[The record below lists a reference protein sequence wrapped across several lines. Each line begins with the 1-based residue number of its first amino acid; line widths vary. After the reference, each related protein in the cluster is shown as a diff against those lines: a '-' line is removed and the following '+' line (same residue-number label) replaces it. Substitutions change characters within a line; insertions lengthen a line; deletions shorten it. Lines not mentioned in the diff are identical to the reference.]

1 MKRLSIILIPLIIP
15 VLMMAQGWPAN
26 YKGVML
32 QGFYWDSYDDTQW
45 TKLESQADELSQYF
59 SLVWVPQSAYCG
71 GKSMGYDDL
80 YWFSNYNSS
89 FGNKAQLT
97 AMIKTFK
104 DKGIGTIADVVINHR
119 KELSNWVNFPA
130 EEYNGTVYQLK
141 STDVVANDDV
151 GKTKTWAT
159 TNGYQLSS
167 YNDSGDGWDGMR
179 DLDHYSQNV
188 QTNVKAYLKML
199 LDDLGYAGFRYD
211 MVKGY
216 ASGFTGMYNSY
227 AAPTYSVGE
236 YWDSNVNAVKT
247 WLNGTKTGNEI
258 QSAAFDFPFRY
269 TVRDA
274 INNNNWTKLANSSL
288 ISDEA
293 YKRYAVTFVENH
305 DTEYRSASEQQDPIR
320 KDTLAAN
327 AYLLAMPGTPCVFLK
342 HWQKNKAAIKSM
354 IEVRNMTGIHSQS
367 MVYNMSNLY
376 NLYAASVTGSD
387 GKLLVAVGPN
397 AAAYAPGSQ
406 WVKVLSG
413 NKYAYFVE
421 NTINRPWVD
430 LASGSY
436 PNAQRVT
443 LTAISDN
450 SAAKLVYTT
459 DGTTPTASSK
469 QAGSGTT
476 LDIPEGTTVLKVG
489 LLIGNTVSNI
499 ITRNY
504 TVRTFVPYTITVHV
518 NTSAVNWSGINF
530 WTWGGDGS
538 HGPNKTSWPG
548 DAVTSTKTAE
558 GKTWYYK
565 NFTINSEDD
574 YVNFVFS
581 TGSGTPQT
589 EDYSNVNTDSY
600 FEISTLKNANGH
612 HIINNVTEQITAS
625 VGGIAASTETGIQ
638 RVYRTDGRLVRVVEG
653 SVEQALNGLGSGLY
667 IVNKKKYVK

>member
-15 VLMMAQGWPAN
+15 MLMMAQGWPAN

-45 TKLESQADELSQYF
+45 ARLEAQADELAQYF
-59 SLVWVPQSAYCG
+59 SLVWIPQSAYCG

-80 YWFSNYNSS
+80 YWFTNYNSS
-89 FGNKAQLT
+89 FGNKAQLVS
-97 AMIKTFK
+97 MISTFNA
-104 DKGIGTIADVVINHR
+104 KGIGTIADVVINHR
-119 KELSNWVNFPA
+119 KNVSNWVDFPA
-130 EEYNGTVYQLK
+130 EEYNGVTYQLQ
-141 STDVVANDDV
+141 STDIVANDDN
-151 GKTKTWAT
+151 GNTKTWAT
-159 TNGYQLSS
+159 ANGYGLSS
-167 YNDSGDGWDGMR
+167 YNDSGEGWDGMR
-179 DLDHYSQNV
+179 DLDHYSANV
-188 QTNVKAYLKML
+188 QANVKAYLKML

-216 ASGFTGMYNSY
+216 AASFTGLYNSY

-236 YWDSNVNAVKT
+236 YWDGNVSAVKT
-247 WLNGTKTGNEI
+247 WINGTKQDGAI

-274 INNNNWTKLANSSL
+274 INNDNWTKLANGSL
-288 ISDEA
+288 ISDGA

-305 DTEYRSASEQQDPIR
+305 DTEYRSASSQQDPIR

-354 IEVRNMTGIHSQS
+354 IEARNMAGIHNQS
-367 MVYNMSNLY
+367 EVYNMSNQY
-376 NLYAASVTGSD
+376 NLYAARVTGSD
-387 GKLLVAVGPN
+387 GRLLVAVGPN
-397 AAAYAPGSQ
+397 AASYAPGSQ

-436 PNAQRVT
+436 QNTQRAT

-459 DGTTPTASSK
+459 DGTTPTAASK
-469 QAGSGTT
+469 QAASGTT

-489 LLIGNTVSNI
+489 LLIGGTVSNV

-504 TVRTFVPYTITVHV
+504 TVSIFAPYTITVHV
-518 NTSAVNWSGINF
+518 NTSAVNWSSINF

-538 HGPNKTSWPG
+538 HGPDKASWPG
-548 DAVTSTKTAE
+548 DAVTDTKTAG

-565 NFTINSEDD
+565 TFTINSEDD

-581 TGSGTPQT
+581 TGSGSPQT
-589 EDYSNVNTDSY
+589 EDYNNVDTDAY
-600 FEISTLKNANGH
+600 FEISAQTNTNNH
-612 HIINNVTEQITAS
+612 HIINNVTGQMTSAING
-625 VGGIAASTETGIQ
+625 VAATGETGIQ
-638 RVYRTDGRLVRVVEG
+638 RVYTTDGRLVRVVKG
-653 SVEQALNGLGSGLY
+653 SVAEALDGLGSGLY